1 MTSEQITRTVFL
13 RRLIQSGMGALFLSI
28 ASFLFP
34 ATSQAAF
41 VNITNVSATKDLSCL
56 SQRTGSTFN
65 CTAKEFTV
73 NTAFSAANGTPPFC
87 MAGQEFEFVVDVQLS
102 GSNADRYDIGFFV
115 GQTGNDPATSTSGQ
129 LCSVATFP
137 TSPSPWL
144 NLNGNVCGDYLSGGE
159 TNNTIDKIKVVCTS
173 DAATNTLQIPY
184 VLTYIQNAGGV
195 CSGPANVLTDTGSKC
210 KSGTASVSGVKSVQ
224 VGVWMDV
231 TKATIPS
238 SSTQSFTYTASAPA
252 GYKVI
257 ALTGATSLTSTGA
270 TGGTYTP
277 ASIELATNTTTF
289 TLKGGETARV
299 FMTVAGDG
307 SAQPLTVTETAQA
320 GWDPTAAISCTGPA
334 TSNNGTRTMTA
345 SLSAAAP
352 SAACTITNTKRP
364 TITMKKISI
373 GDVGSFTFTGDN
385 TWASQTL
392 TTTAANTEV
401 TGTTQILPQYVETTI
416 AETNITGYRLDD
428 LSCIV
433 GGSPVASGT
442 TSYNFLPS
450 YQAVTFDSNVMSPGA
465 EIICTS
471 TSVRRRT
478 LQVIKA
484 LNPTADAGK
493 FILSMQYSGVGINTG
508 TTRTTKSGAGGH
520 NTSVSTTVD
529 VTGDMTVYETVGDT
543 STNLVNYSPSIS
555 CNTSP
560 VTSSTG
566 STTQSFVMPNLD
578 VLCTFTNVRKS
589 ASLVLKKQWQVGIPG
604 NSATVSSSGFINNGT
619 SGAVVA
625 DSTGN
630 NLGGGS
636 AFTVYSGESGTIT
649 ETFNVGTAN
658 NYNSS
663 IACTGSSGLSGAILT
678 VQPIDTAIQC
688 IITNARKSANLTVR
702 KQWINSDPG
711 TQVNVQSNGMIN
723 TAYSG
728 SSSSGGNTLTTGTSV
743 KAYVTEQGT
752 FSETYTVGSASNFVS
767 SVTCTGTSGFDSST
781 GTLTVNVADTDI
793 ICTYSNQAKKPIITV
808 TKNTAV
814 VRDPLNGTNNP
825 KNIPGAVVAYNIEVV
840 NSGPG
845 AVDANTLVISDVI
858 PNNVK
863 LFVGDAGGGSPV
875 SFTDG
880 AISSGLGWVYSGLSN
895 GTDSVDFSN
904 DGGISWN
911 YVPTPDADGYD
922 NNVSHIRFKPTG
934 AMNAS
939 SGTNYPSFKVRFLVG
954 VK

>member
-1 MTSEQITRTVFL
+1 MTSPKRTRVAIGH
-13 RRLIQSGMGALFLSI
+13 RLFTSSTCQLFIVL
-28 ASFLFP
+28 
-34 ATSQAAF
+34 ATLLHCSLTQAAF
-41 VNITNVSATKDLSCL
+41 VAIPNVSATKDLSCL
-56 SQRTGSTFN
+56 SQRTGSGFN

-73 NTAFSAANGTPPFC
+73 NTAFSAAAGTPPFC
-87 MAGQEFEFVVDVQLS
+87 MAGQEFEFIVDVELS

-115 GQTGNDPATSTSGQ
+115 GQTGNDPANSSAGQ

-137 TSPSPWL
+137 TSPSPWAAL
-144 NLNGNVCGDYLSGGE
+144 NSNACGDYLSAGE
-159 TNNTIDKIKVVCTS
+159 TINTIDKIKVVCAT
-173 DAATNTLQIPY
+173 DTTTNTLQIPY
-184 VLTYIQNAGGV
+184 VLTYVQNAGGI
-195 CSGPANVLTDTGSKC
+195 CNGPSDVKTDTGSKC
-210 KSGTASVSGVKSVQ
+210 KSGSASVSGVKAVQ

-238 SSTQSFTYTASAPA
+238 SSNQSFTYTASAPS

-257 ALTGATSLTSTGA
+257 ALTGATSLTTTG
-270 TGGTYTP
+270 TSGGTYTP

-289 TLKGGETARV
+289 SLKNGETARV
-299 FMTVAGDG
+299 FMTVASDG
-307 SAQPLTVTETAQA
+307 SAQPLTVTETAQS
-320 GWDPTAAISCTGPA
+320 GWDPTATISCTGPA
-334 TSNNGTRTMTA
+334 TSNNNTRMMTA

-373 GDVGSFTFTGDN
+373 GDVGSFTFTGTN

-392 TTTAANTEV
+392 TTTASNTEV
-401 TGTTQILPQYVETTI
+401 TGSTQVLPQYVETTI
-416 AETNITGYRLDD
+416 AETNISSFRLDD

-433 GGSPVASGT
+433 AGSPVAYGS
-442 TSYNFLPS
+442 TSYDFQSS

-465 EIICTS
+465 DIICTS

-478 LQVIKA
+478 LQVIKV
-484 LNPTADAGK
+484 LNPTIDAGK
-493 FILSMQYSGVGINTG
+493 FVLAMQYDHVGINTG
-508 TTRTTKSGAGGH
+508 NTQTVSSEIGGH
-520 NTSVSTTVD
+520 NTNVSATVD
-529 VTGDMTVYETVGDT
+529 VTGNMVVSEAVGDT
-543 STNLVNYSPSIS
+543 STNMANYSPSIS

-566 STTQSFVMPNLD
+566 STSLAFVMPNLD
-578 VLCTFTNVRKS
+578 VLCTFTNIRKS

-604 NSATVSSSGFINNGT
+604 DTATISSSGFINNGT

-630 NLGGGS
+630 NLGSGT
-636 AFTVYSGESGTIT
+636 AFTVYSGESGTIA

-663 IACTGSSGLSGAILT
+663 IACTGTNGLSGAILT

-728 SSSSGGNTLTTGTSV
+728 NSSSGGNTLTTGTSV

-752 FSETYTVGSASNFVS
+752 FSETYNSGSASNFVS

-793 ICTYSNQAKKPIITV
+793 ICTYTNQAKKPVITV

-880 AISSGLGWVYSGLSN
+880 AISSGLGWVYSDLSN